1 MVWLYGMKTTLLI
14 DDQIFARLK
23 REAARRGETMSALVE
38 SALRRLFDEQP
49 SRTPSRLPP
58 LPTFDGGRVTVDL
71 ADRDALFDRMDGR

>member
-1 MVWLYGMKTTLLI
+1 
-14 DDQIFARLK
+14 
-23 REAARRGETMSALVE
+23 MSALVE

-71 ADRDALFDRMDGR
+71 ADRDVLFDRMGGR